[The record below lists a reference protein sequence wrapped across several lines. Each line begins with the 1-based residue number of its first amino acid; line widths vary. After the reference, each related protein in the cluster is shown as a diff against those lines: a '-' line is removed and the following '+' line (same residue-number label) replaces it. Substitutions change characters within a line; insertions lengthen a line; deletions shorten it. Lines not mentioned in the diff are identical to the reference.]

1 MFLYVYK
8 QIFHISRAFVTQK
21 VKAVVMR
28 NLRHTI
34 FYVKTKISV
43 DFQSCIGVPLTCEEK
58 CVLNICNIS
67 LCVNRSLFVWT
78 CFLIEAWKFS
88 ITLGV
93 LIFVSMLFP
102 EFRDFLAIFAKLN
115 TREIFL
121 DVKFAN
127 INIRETF
134 LQLKFAKINTCDKS

>member
-1 MFLYVYK
+1 MS
-8 QIFHISRAFVTQK
+8 IDH
-21 VKAVVMR
+21 
-28 NLRHTI
+28 
-34 FYVKTKISV
+34 
-43 DFQSCIGVPLTCEEK
+43 C
-58 CVLNICNIS
+58 
-67 LCVNRSLFVWT
+67 LFELV
-78 CFLIEAWKFS
+78 FLIEAWKFS